1 MTAVIGMLNKRGV
14 ALAADSAVTRSRGE
28 AMKITKNGNK
38 MLRLSSANPVSVM
51 ITGNASFLR
60 IPWELI
66 VRRYRNERGNVN
78 HPTVEN
84 NVLDFFDFLQ
94 SSEIFWAEGKD
105 HSWASFQLE
114 CLIVNIFHDMDLD
127 SKAQNKKGGLKR
139 PGLFEKEFLRLL
151 KKFRKRCAKGS
162 LLQNCFSGYTLERFE
177 KFIAKEWERY
187 LEENKEKEENVFDDP
202 EIPTYLLEKHKEEIL
217 QTLLDILKADIHSS
231 AAQLIFAGYG
241 ADQEYPSLVPATVAE
256 GIDHNVNCHV
266 YADQIIRISDSNPS
280 AICPFAQKDVING
293 ILMGAEGPSFS
304 TGIMRK
310 FYKLVNQGKLL
321 EEAGLDSFEVMGSP
335 WAEAAKGLDDALA
348 AKLRRFRNNSL
359 KKWERDLEGYDVRS
373 MATLALSLIHLTGF
387 QRILTFAPEGVGGD
401 VDLAVITRNEGFT
414 WLNRKS
420 WYHHK
425 DIGGRYGSM
434 GV

>member
-14 ALAADSAVTRSRGE
+14 ALAADSAVTRSHGQ

-38 MLRLSSANPVSVM
+38 MLRLSNANPVSVM

-66 VRRYRNERGNVN
+66 VRRYRKERGHIS
-78 HPTVEN
+78 HPTVED
-84 NVLDFFDFLQ
+84 NVVDFFDFLQ

-105 HSWASFQLE
+105 HSWALYQLE
-114 CLIVNIFHDMDLD
+114 CFIADIFNDMDFN
-127 SKAQNKKGGLKR
+127 SKAKNNKGELKR
-139 PGLFEKEFLRLL
+139 PGQFEKEFLRLM
-151 KKFRKRCAKGS
+151 KKFRKTCAKGS
-162 LLQNCFSGYTLERFE
+162 LLHNCFSGYCLERFE
-177 KFIAKEWERY
+177 KFFANEWERY
-187 LEENKEKEENVFDDP
+187 LEENKEKEKNEFDDP
-202 EIPTYLLEKHKEEIL
+202 EIPTSLLEKHKNEIL
-217 QTLLDILKADIHSS
+217 QTLLDILKADIHNSDT
-231 AAQLIFAGYG
+231 QLIFAGYG
-241 ADQEYPSLVPATVAE
+241 AEQEYPSLVPATVAE
-256 GIDHNVNCHV
+256 GIDRNVNCHV
-266 YADQIIRISDSNPS
+266 YADQIIRISDNKPS

-304 TGIMRK
+304 TGIMKK
-310 FYKLVNQGKLL
+310 FYQLVNRGKLL
-321 EEAGLDSFEVMGSP
+321 KDAGLDVFEVMTSP
-335 WAEAAKGLDDALA
+335 WAEASKGLDDALA
-348 AKLRRFRNNSL
+348 AKLWRFRKKCF

-425 DIGGRYGSM
+425 DIGGQYGKL
-434 GV
+434 GI